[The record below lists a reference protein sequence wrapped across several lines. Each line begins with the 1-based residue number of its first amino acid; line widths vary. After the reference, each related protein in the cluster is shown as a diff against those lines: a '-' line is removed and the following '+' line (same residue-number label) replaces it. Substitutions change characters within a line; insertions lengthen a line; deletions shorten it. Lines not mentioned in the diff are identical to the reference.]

1 MVRFRLR
8 GDNQGI
14 KGAMAPQ
21 GEETMEKEWIII
33 VIAVML
39 AACVALVACDSDT
52 PTGNN
57 PFVNPGDSLGGG
69 GQGGQGGRPGGGFGR
84 P

>member
-1 MVRFRLR
+1 M
-8 GDNQGI
+8 
-14 KGAMAPQ
+14 K
-21 GEETMEKEWIII
+21 KKWIII

-52 PTGNN
+52 STGNN
-57 PFVNPGDSLGGG
+57 SFVNPGDSLGV
-69 GQGGQGGRPGGGFGR
+69 GFGR

>member
-1 MVRFRLR
+1 M
-8 GDNQGI
+8 
-14 KGAMAPQ
+14 K
-21 GEETMEKEWIII
+21 KKWIII

-39 AACVALVACDSDT
+39 AACVALVALVACDSDT

-57 PFVNPGDSLGGG
+57 SFVNPGDSLGV
-69 GQGGQGGRPGGGFGR
+69 GFGR

>member
-1 MVRFRLR
+1 M
-8 GDNQGI
+8 
-14 KGAMAPQ
+14 K
-21 GEETMEKEWIII
+21 KKWIII
-33 VIAVML
+33 VIAVVL
-39 AACVALVACDSDT
+39 AACDSDT

-69 GQGGQGGRPGGGFGR
+69 FGR

>member
-1 MVRFRLR
+1 M
-8 GDNQGI
+8 
-14 KGAMAPQ
+14 K
-21 GEETMEKEWIII
+21 KKWIII

-52 PTGNN
+52 PMGNN
-57 PFVNPGDSLGGG
+57 PFVNPCDSLGGG

>member
-1 MVRFRLR
+1 M
-8 GDNQGI
+8 
-14 KGAMAPQ
+14 K
-21 GEETMEKEWIII
+21 KKWIII

-39 AACVALVACDSDT
+39 AACVAFVACDSDM

-69 GQGGQGGRPGGGFGR
+69 FGR

>member
-1 MVRFRLR
+1 M
-8 GDNQGI
+8 
-14 KGAMAPQ
+14 K
-21 GEETMEKEWIII
+21 KKWIII

-39 AACVALVACDSDT
+39 AACVAFVACDSDM

-57 PFVNPGDSLGGG
+57 PFVNPGDSLGGFG
-69 GQGGQGGRPGGGFGR
+69 GQGGQGGRPGGFGR